1 MATVEF
7 PPCTKVLTLE
17 PSYLSPPLSF
27 DQRAQFFMCPLPR
40 ELLSAL
46 TKPCCLHLV
55 SSCPSW
61 GCAAPALRGVPPP
74 LPGPFLLP
82 TFLYPGGA
90 KGEEPLLGSC
100 AWLSCAQLRVATASK

>member
-55 SSCPSW
+55 SSCPSR
-61 GCAAPALRGVPPP
+61 GCAAPALRGVPTP

-90 KGEEPLLGSC
+90 KGEEPPLGSC